1 MAHRC
6 TATPR
11 GSAAVAHR
19 SAAAAHGSAAA
30 AHGSAAVAHMSPGEA
45 HRSAASN
52 TWGPA
57 CGLDV
62 AGSLIVRQEKSPD
75 IV

>member
-6 TATPR
+6 TTTPH

-19 SAAAAHGSAAA
+19 SAAAAHGSAA
-30 AHGSAAVAHMSPGEA
+30 VVHMSPGEA
-45 HRSAASN
+45 HRSAESN
-52 TWGPA
+52 TRSPA

-62 AGSLIVRQEKSPD
+62 AGSLIVRQEKSPSQGS
-75 IV
+75 